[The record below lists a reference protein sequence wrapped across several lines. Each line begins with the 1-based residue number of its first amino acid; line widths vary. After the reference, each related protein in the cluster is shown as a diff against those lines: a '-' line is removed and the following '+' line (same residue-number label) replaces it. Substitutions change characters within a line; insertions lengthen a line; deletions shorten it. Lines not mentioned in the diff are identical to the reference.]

1 MSNQIEIGCKVVCPV
16 TDEDGELSH
25 KIGLLNDIN
34 KRYATVEFADG
45 ETIKVGKSK
54 IELMPETKKP
64 AKAKTNR
71 ASSGR
76 KSIDNG
82 DNIALMLRGKSL
94 DEVYNISSSILN
106 IPEQQLRTKYCH
118 LNVGQQRMCLGNRL
132 RKS

>member
-1 MSNQIEIGCKVVCPV
+1 MNNQIEIGCKVVCPV

-45 ETIKVGKSK
+45 EIIKVGKSK
-54 IELMPETKKP
+54 IELMPEAKKP
-64 AKAKTNR
+64 AKAKTHR

-76 KSIDNG
+76 KSVDNG

-94 DEVYNISSSILN
+94 DEVYTISSDILK
-106 IPEQQLRTKYCH
+106 IPEQQLRAKYNH
-118 LNVGQQRMCLGNRL
+118 LNAGQQRMCLGNRL